1 VRVLLVS
8 SYPPRLCGIGAYAR
22 DQVSRLRAAGDDVT
36 VLSPPDGDGDT
47 RAPFFG
53 GAAFRRAAA
62 IGGRFDRI
70 VVQFQPA
77 LYLRPRA
84 PLSKIATSA
93 SLLWLAWRRRARLE
107 IVVHEAD
114 PPARWRPD
122 HVLLRAA
129 FRRAGRLA
137 FHTAVERAA
146 FERSYRLRLGS
157 RGTLVPHRVNAAPSV
172 AGVSRQEA
180 RRRVGIDWRGPTF
193 VSAGFL
199 QPSKGFD
206 RAVEAFARAFSF
218 GGLSL
223 DGPRAADGLT
233 EPGVRARLYLVGS
246 VREDSAENR
255 RYVEALR
262 RRCLGVR
269 GAQLV
274 ERSLTDEEFDLW
286 IAAADRIVLPYRRSW
301 SSGVLARAHAVGT
314 PAIVT
319 ATGGLAEQA
328 ERDDVVVDGDDELA
342 GAMLAAVER
351 LGRTAGTR
359 GTP

>member
-1 VRVLLVS
+1 M
-8 SYPPRLCGIGAYAR
+8 
-22 DQVSRLRAAGDDVT
+22 
-36 VLSPPDGDGDT
+36 
-47 RAPFFG
+47 
-53 GAAFRRAAA
+53 
-62 IGGRFDRI
+62 
-70 VVQFQPA
+70 
-77 LYLRPRA
+77 
-84 PLSKIATSA
+84 
-93 SLLWLAWRRRARLE
+93 
-107 IVVHEAD
+107 
-114 PPARWRPD
+114 
-122 HVLLRAA
+122 A

-157 RGTLVPHRVNAAPSV
+157 RGPLVPHRVDAVRSV

-180 RRRVGIDWRGPTF
+180 RRRVGIDWPGPMF

-218 GGLSL
+218 
-223 DGPRAADGLT
+223 DAQRAADGLT
-233 EPGVRARLYLVGS
+233 GPGVRARLYLVGS
-246 VREDSAENR
+246 VREDTAENR

-262 RRCLGVR
+262 QRCLGVR

-274 ERSLTDEEFDLW
+274 ERSLSDEEFDLW

-328 ERDDVVVDGDDELA
+328 ERDDVVVDGDDELG
-342 GAMLAAVER
+342 GAMLAAADR